1 MKNLYWKHISMKMND
16 GLKPILN
23 WNSQL
28 VYCPEPPE
36 CETLIIKDAT
46 DLEMAINRNYVNG
59 FIKRGIFSRRI
70 KKFHIENMRHL
81 EGEDYKPGKINFPVS
96 RETIYKPL
104 NYDMSFKELSEKLSA
119 EDFIRWMKDNGM
131 NTCPI
136 MK

>member
-104 NYDMSFKELSEKLSA
+104 NYDMSFKELSEKLPA